1 MSTRHSVVQDITLH
15 EVIIKR
21 KPLLDHFTEGLNC
34 LGLGKLI
41 ESFPLLFE
49 PLFVSS
55 GPVTAAQVIDII
67 DVPDKMDEEEEVAF
81 QMLHTVLEECSEEG
95 KNYYTIALWG
105 QQSKPHTI
113 AYRWSSGC
121 LLECML

>member
-1 MSTRHSVVQDITLH
+1 MVQDITLH